1 MDDIGCH
8 MFAIPACSP
17 DLNPIE
23 NMFHLVRANLK
34 KDALTKE
41 IKKRHFWN
49 FQVAYKRLS
58 KAHQLKSWMKPLTL
72 CLRDLQRL

>member
-1 MDDIGCH
+1 MDDVGCC
-8 MFAIPACSP
+8 MFEIPARSP

-23 NMFHLVRANLK
+23 NIFHLVCANLQ

-41 IKKRHFWN
+41 IKKETSWN
-49 FQVAYKRLS
+49 FHVAYDRLS
-58 KAHQLKSWMKPLTL
+58 KANQFKSWIKPLTL

>member
-1 MDDIGCH
+1 MDDVGCC
-8 MFAIPACSP
+8 MFEIPARSP

-23 NMFHLVRANLK
+23 NIFHLVCANLQ

-41 IKKRHFWN
+41 IKKETFWN
-49 FQVAYKRLS
+49 FHVAYERLS
-58 KAHQLKSWMKPLTL
+58 KANQLKSWIKPLTL